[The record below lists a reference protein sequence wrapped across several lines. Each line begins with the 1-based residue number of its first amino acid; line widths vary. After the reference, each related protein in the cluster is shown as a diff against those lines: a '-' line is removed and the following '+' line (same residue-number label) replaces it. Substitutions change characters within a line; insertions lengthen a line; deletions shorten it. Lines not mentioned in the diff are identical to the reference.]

1 MRISVKLKIVNQEN
15 PFGESMLSIFRA
27 FAHTLSL
34 KNGKIPL
41 NVITE
46 WNEYSRVSSDLY
58 INEII
63 HHV

>member
-1 MRISVKLKIVNQEN
+1 
-15 PFGESMLSIFRA
+15 MLSIFRA

-34 KNGKIPL
+34 KNEKIPL